1 MKKAFDESEKA
12 LLAEKQFTHQILR
25 KIRKFTVK
33 DFERYSMYLYF
44 YDFVALIPGADTPC
58 AAANLVKVK
67 EFARAQ
73 SSVYNLL
80 PEITKDVNGKI
91 TESGGAV
98 YDKNW
103 PTPTL

>member
-25 KIRKFTVK
+25 KIRKFTIK
-33 DFERYSMYLYF
+33 DFEKYSMYLYF

-58 AAANLVKVK
+58 AAANLQKVK

-80 PEITKDVNGKI
+80 PEVSINISLTG
-91 TESGGAV
+91 EF
-98 YDKNW
+98 Y
-103 PTPTL
+103 